1 MIATPGR
8 MFVLVCGFRPV
19 KGEGGEGVPM
29 LEVVLIIIVLI
40 MMMMTMIL
48 MRNTL
53 EMMIIN

>member
-1 MIATPGR
+1 

>member
-1 MIATPGR
+1 M
-8 MFVLVCGFRPV
+8 

-29 LEVVLIIIVLI
+29 LGVVLIIIVLI
-40 MMMMTMIL
+40 RRMMAMIL

>member
-1 MIATPGR
+1 M
-8 MFVLVCGFRPV
+8 

-29 LEVVLIIIVLI
+29 LGVVLIIIVLI

-53 EMMIIN
+53 EITMMIINW